1 LTSGHEYQLKTKEGF
16 CPSFAGILLQI
27 CATCENPTKEK
38 QCEAANIAGERRPDM
53 LAGGIAE
60 EGHKRDSV
68 KERVKEKAAK
78 EQLETDSLPKNIV
91 GVNVNFFIPAV
102 FPEEKT

>member
-1 LTSGHEYQLKTKEGF
+1 
-16 CPSFAGILLQI
+16 
-27 CATCENPTKEK
+27 
-38 QCEAANIAGERRPDM
+38 M

-60 EGHKRDSV
+60 ERHKRDSV

>member
-1 LTSGHEYQLKTKEGF
+1 MALILNGKEVADTLKQK
-16 CPSFAGILLQI
+16 
-27 CATCENPTKEK
+27 
-38 QCEAANIAGERRPDM
+38 IAQEVEQM
-53 LAGGIAE
+53 VAGGIAE
-60 EGHKRDSV
+60 ERHKRDSV

>member
-1 LTSGHEYQLKTKEGF
+1 
-16 CPSFAGILLQI
+16 
-27 CATCENPTKEK
+27 
-38 QCEAANIAGERRPDM
+38 M